1 MSQADNDEEK
11 QAWMAA
17 LVMLNTK
24 SMLER
29 PLDVILR
36 YLVVLGLE
44 LLHAF
49 IFQCFS
55 DEEKKHPLRF
65 PNPKAYKFAE
75 EVCWLQHKTLL
86 YKMCLLLLW
95 MIFIKIL
102 QCTKKPAATV
112 VNFVLYRTLQ
122 AT

>member
-29 PLDVILR
+29 TLDVILR
-36 YLVVLGLE
+36 YLVVLGLNI
-44 LLHAF
+44 LHAS
-49 IFQCFS
+49 FS
-55 DEEKKHPLRF
+55 NVSVTRRKSTHCDSQILKLTNLLRRYVSCNIKHI
-65 PNPKAYKFAE
+65 K
-75 EVCWLQHKTLL
+75 Q
-86 YKMCLLLLW
+86 MCLLVLW

-102 QCTKKPAATV
+102 QCT
-112 VNFVLYRTLQ
+112 
-122 AT
+122 

>member
-29 PLDVILR
+29 TLDVILR
-36 YLVVLGLE
+36 YLVVLGLNI
-44 LLHAF
+44 LHAF
-49 IFQCFS
+49 ILQCFS

-86 YKMCLLLLW
+86 NKMCLLLLR

-102 QCTKKPAATV
+102 QCT
-112 VNFVLYRTLQ
+112 
-122 AT
+122 

>member
-29 PLDVILR
+29 TLDVILR

-49 IFQCFS
+49 ICQCFS

-75 EVCWLQHKTLL
+75 EVCWLQHKTH
-86 YKMCLLLLW
+86 KTNVS
-95 MIFIKIL
+95 IVIL
-102 QCTKKPAATV
+102 AV
-112 VNFVLYRTLQ
+112 TLQ
-122 AT
+122 G